1 MNILFTGKGTS
12 GSWVIRGKQMAEALG
27 ARAIPMAS
35 VEECEA
41 SDVIVGVK
49 RIPALLLERI
59 RFAQKP
65 FVWDVVDAWP
75 NRVSGSWNQEQA
87 MDWCKA
93 ELDRLQPDAVIWP
106 NERMRQ
112 DMGGGGKVIYHHHR
126 PGIALNPIRPRIQT
140 IGYEGSPLYIEGWAG
155 PIAEQCRRLGAVF
168 LVNPVSLAD
177 VDVVLALR
185 GAAFQ
190 GYPHQ
195 QWKSQIKLAN
205 AHASGTPFIGQPEAG
220 YLENTT
226 GAECWVS
233 DSDGLGRALDA
244 LSPIATRW
252 EIHERFRAASF
263 PIEQAAAQYRSLL
276 CALKS

>member
-1 MNILFTGKGTS
+1 MKVLFTGKGTS
-12 GSWVIRGKQMAEALG
+12 GSWQIRGVQIAEALG

-35 VEECEA
+35 TEDCEA
-41 SDVIVGVK
+41 ADVIVGVK

-59 RFAQKP
+59 RFTQKP
-65 FVWDVVDAWP
+65 FVWDVVDAFP
-75 NRVSGSWNQEQA
+75 NRESASWNQERA
-87 MDWCKA
+87 TDWCKR

-112 DMGGGGKVIYHHHR
+112 DMGGMGKVIYHHHR
-126 PGIALNPIRPRIQT
+126 PGIQRNPIRPRIET

-155 PIAEQCRRLGAVF
+155 VIAQECKRIGASF
-168 LVNPVSLAD
+168 LVNPDSLAD

-190 GYPHQ
+190 GHAHQ
-195 QWKSQIKLAN
+195 HWKSNVKLAN
-205 AHASGTPFIGQPEAG
+205 AHASGTPFIGQPEDG
-220 YLENTT
+220 YMETST

-233 DSDGLGRALDA
+233 DAVGLAHALDA
-244 LSPIATRW
+244 LASIQTRL
-252 EIHERFRAASF
+252 EVQERFLKAAI
-263 PIEQAAAQYRSLL
+263 PIEQIAAQYRSLL